1 MQDISAFG
9 IRLRL
14 TASVTFPA
22 GITITA
28 FADDAD
34 ALTVEPQE
42 INATAMGVNGD
53 LISWSRANPLPLVI
67 NVIPNSEDDRNLQVL
82 LEANRVGR
90 GKRGVRDV
98 IVITAVYPD
107 GSTSTWSNGVLTNGR
122 VGNAIASAGRL
133 QTKPYTFS
141 FEAFARTAVNTG
153 A

>member
-9 IRLRL
+9 IRVRL
-14 TASVTFPA
+14 AATITFPA
-22 GITITA
+22 GITLTA

-42 INATAMGVNGD
+42 IAATAMGVNGD
-53 LISWSRANPLPLVI
+53 LIVWSRANPLPLVI

-90 GKRGVRDV
+90 GKRGVRD
-98 IVITAVYPD
+98 IVTITAVYPD
-107 GSTSTWSNGVLTNGR
+107 GSTATWSNGAITNGR
-122 VGNAIASAGRL
+122 VGNAVASAGRL
-133 QTKPYTFS
+133 QSKPYTFS
-141 FEAFARTAVNTG
+141 FEGFARTATNTG